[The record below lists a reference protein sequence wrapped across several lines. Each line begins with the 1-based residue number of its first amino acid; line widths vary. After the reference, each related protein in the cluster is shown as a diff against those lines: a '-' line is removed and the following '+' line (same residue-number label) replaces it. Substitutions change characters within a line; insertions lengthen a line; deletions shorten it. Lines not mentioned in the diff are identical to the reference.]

1 MTTGT
6 LISPSGMDLFLL
18 PVRLSSRSTEQ
29 HGTVM
34 ANSTRLRDQGAGS
47 GALVPPGRREDAD
60 GLVVAGQTVDTGLD
74 QDEAELAVLV
84 LAVALKVPADS
95 DGLIEDWISM
105 LWRIS
110 TRRKSVA
117 RESVGD
123 CELGCSY
130 LLDQEVQVLG
140 DLRSEAYS

>member
-1 MTTGT
+1 
-6 LISPSGMDLFLL
+6 
-18 PVRLSSRSTEQ
+18 
-29 HGTVM
+29 M